1 MDRKRLLLL
10 ALLLAWLGY
19 EAFMAVLLRESMAR
33 RDWVALSYKLGYLI
47 VSAWGVYKGKP
58 LVACVVAPSY
68 AGAVRAAGGWL
79 SYTWFTVMAPL
90 LGALVCASCN
100 NRAGALANAAFAAIM
115 AITMAGRVYTAPT
128 SLGLDMVAGL
138 LLGITLSLA
147 MDRRSLYLIW
157 PALLVA
163 ITWPSLL

>member
-1 MDRKRLLLL
+1 MDRKKLLLL

-19 EAFMAVLLRESMAR
+19 EAFMAVLLRESMTG
-33 RDWVALSYKLGYLI
+33 RDWVALSYKLGFLI
-47 VSAWGVYKGKP
+47 VSMWGVYEGKP
-58 LVACVVAPSY
+58 MVACIVAPSY

-90 LGALVCASCN
+90 LGALVCASCRD
-100 NRAGALANAAFAAIM
+100 RAGALANAVFAALM
-115 AITMAGRVYTAPT
+115 AFTMAGRVYTAPA

-157 PALLVA
+157 PALLA
-163 ITWPSLL
+163 TATWPSLL